1 MALSAER
8 WRALAPHLDDAL
20 ALEPAAQCAWLAAL
34 AEREPALAAEV
45 ADCLRS
51 LGAADAQGFMAAPLR
66 PQDRGDAPMAGLA
79 IGAYV
84 LREPLGTGGMGSVWR
99 AERSD
104 GRYEGSVAIKLLH
117 AGRLGPGLTERFQ
130 REGSIL
136 AKLSHPHIA
145 HLLDAGVA
153 PTGQPYLVLEHVQG
167 EPIDTG
173 CDRRRLGIDA
183 RLALFLD
190 VCDAVAHA
198 HRNLVIHRDLK
209 PANVLLTHDGRVKLL
224 DFGIASLVAAD
235 DAAPSHDAEHALT
248 PRWAAPEQRRG
259 EPVTTA
265 TDVHGLGLLLQRL
278 LGGRAPQSDAQAD
291 ADVMPMPSA
300 AFGDATPAALDAARQ
315 RAATPRLLARRL
327 RGDLDAIVRKALA
340 PEPAARYGSAEALA
354 DDLRRHLA
362 REPVLARDAGWRYR
376 AGRFIAR
383 HRVAC
388 ATAAAALVAV
398 GLASGVALQ
407 QAHEARMQRDLAVAR
422 QLNAM
427 AASQFVG
434 ELIGMTDDEGRVLR
448 VEDVV
453 DQGVHIAQSLFS
465 ERPGVLAELLIA
477 LGQKN
482 IPLQRG
488 PERAQATAAA
498 LEAAHRAGDAP
509 LIAHAEC
516 VAAALVAAGRVER
529 FEALLR
535 DTPTDAAFA
544 LPRYRCHSSLSYF
557 HAVAGRTDAAMTHA
571 VASERELRRLGP
583 LAAVLAPEVE
593 ETYAD
598 VHRSAGRYAEADHH
612 FARQIRA
619 LADSGR
625 EHTLSTVMALNYRA
639 LMRLALGQPREAEA
653 QWLEIKRLLAGMT
666 RADSYPAYIETNHAI
681 AMAEQGRLDEAV
693 ALLRHSVQRAEATGS
708 RPYLAA
714 AQGQLGELLLRQG
727 RPDEAEPLIA
737 RHAAYLDSSGD
748 REARIGLL
756 RLQQARL
763 AAARDDLD
771 AARRHLHEA
780 DAAMQANPL
789 LRSQHVQALVFASEV
804 ERAAGQ
810 LPQAEARA
818 RAALAG
824 CRGFVPEGQ
833 ASSHCGRAQLAL
845 AQALVARQAD
855 EAARLAA
862 HAARTELQASLGAD
876 HPDTRAAA
884 ALVEA
889 LAQVP
894 TAQARSPGTLPGHEP
909 RTSP

>member
-8 WRALAPHLDDAL
+8 WRALAPRLDEAL
-20 ALEPAAQCAWLAAL
+20 ALDHAGRDAWLAAL
-34 AEREPALAAEV
+34 ALREPAVAADV

-51 LGAADAQGFMAAPLR
+51 LGAADAQGFMATPLL
-66 PQDRGDAPMAGLA
+66 PHGTRGPDAPVAGLA
-79 IGAYV
+79 IGAYT
-84 LREPLGTGGMGSVWR
+84 LREPLGAGGMGSVWR

-104 GRYEGSVAIKLLH
+104 GRYQGSVAIKLLH
-117 AGRLGPGLTERFQ
+117 SGLLRPGLNERFR

-153 PTGQPYLVLEHVQG
+153 PAGQPYLVLEHVRG
-167 EPIDTG
+167 EPIDAA

-209 PANVLLTHDGRVKLL
+209 PTNVMLTHDGLVKLL
-224 DFGIASLVAAD
+224 DFGIARLVAAD
-235 DAAPSHDAEHALT
+235 DDAEHALT

-265 TDVHGLGLLLQRL
+265 TDVHGLGLLLHRL
-278 LGGRAPQSDAQAD
+278 LSGRIPQARVDAGVEPAPSEVFSAGAG
-291 ADVMPMPSA
+291 PSKEA
-300 AFGDATPAALDAARQ
+300 VEAALQ
-315 RAATPRLLARRL
+315 RGDTPRRLARHL

-340 PEPAARYGSAEALA
+340 AEPAARYGSAEALA
-354 DDLRRHLA
+354 DDLRRHRA
-362 REPVLARDAGWRYR
+362 GEPVLAHEAGWRYR
-376 AGRFIAR
+376 AGRFVAR

-388 ATAAAALVAV
+388 ATAAAALLAV
-398 GLASGVALQ
+398 GLAGGVAVK
-407 QAHEARMQRDLAVAR
+407 QAQEARVQRDLAVQR

-448 VEDVV
+448 VEDMV
-453 DQGVHIAQSLFS
+453 DQGVLIAQSLFS
-465 ERPGVLAELLIA
+465 KRPGVLAELLIA

-488 PERAQATAAA
+488 PERAQAAAAA
-498 LEAAHRAGDAP
+498 LEAARRAGDAP

-516 VAAALVAAGRVER
+516 VAAALEVTRRVER
-529 FEALLR
+529 FEELLR
-535 DTPTDAAFA
+535 TMPVEAAFA

-557 HAVAGRTDAAMTHA
+557 HAVAGRTEAAMEHA
-571 VASERELRRLGP
+571 VASERELARLGP

-598 VHRSAGRYAEADHH
+598 VHRSAGRYAEADRH
-612 FARQIRA
+612 FARQINA
-619 LADSGR
+619 LAASGR
-625 EHTLSTVMALNYRA
+625 ENTLSTVMALNYRA

-653 QWLEIKRLLAGMT
+653 QWIEIKRLLAGMT

-693 ALLRHSVQRAEATGS
+693 ALLRHSVERAEATGS
-708 RPYLAA
+708 KAYLAA
-714 AQGQLGELLLRQG
+714 AQGQLGDLLARRGL
-727 RPDEAEPLIA
+727 PDEAEPLIA
-737 RHAAYLDSSGD
+737 RHAAYLEGTGD
-748 REARIGLL
+748 REARMGLV

-763 AAARDDLD
+763 AL
-771 AARRHLHEA
+771 ARRDLATTRQHLREA
-780 DAAMQANPL
+780 DAALQANPL
-789 LRSQHVQALVFASEV
+789 LRSQRVQALLFASEV
-804 ERAAGQ
+804 ERAAGDAS
-810 LPQAEARA
+810 QAERSA
-818 RAALAG
+818 RAALVA
-824 CRGFVPEGQ
+824 CRGFVPEGM

-845 AQALVARQAD
+845 AQALAAQPSDDAATL
-855 EAARLAA
+855 AARAA
-862 HAARTELQASLGAD
+862 WAELQASLGPE
-876 HPDTRAAA
+876 HPDTRTAAA
-884 ALVEA
+884 VAGGGAAVA
-889 LAQVP
+889 SVIDPVAQ
-894 TAQARSPGTLPGHEP
+894 R
-909 RTSP
+909 